1 MKVTDYRLASHKG
14 EFVTMHK
21 KLALA
26 FFLVLIGLL
35 PGFSQAED
43 FRFEAR
49 TDREE
54 VGFGDKLQLVISTTM
69 ALGRGGGRAISP
81 PAVGS
86 IPGFDIIST
95 QSSTST
101 RFVNNVGEAHSQ
113 LIYRLVPRE
122 PGTAVIPAFSIKG
135 PDGETYTTEPIEITV
150 LPPKSQVTEQDAL
163 EDADKSVD
171 NNGFKRMF
179 LVLAVLAVII
189 AVPLVLAMVT
199 HNDRSVDTAD
209 DQFVEDALIVEEIVR
224 SAPAKRVNFA
234 AEVEALK
241 GQYAEVDFEFFENY
255 FELFR
260 KAAVSVNSNITD
272 DMTFDEILAKACEY
286 DNSMAQ
292 PTQRL
297 GTDIEMVLYARQKPA
312 RSFSAINEEAQ
323 AIIDAIS

>member
-1 MKVTDYRLASHKG
+1 MKVTNKIPSQKG
-14 EFVTMHK
+14 ELVTMYK

-26 FFLVLIGLL
+26 FILVLTVLL
-35 PGFSQAED
+35 PGFAQAED

-49 TDREE
+49 ADRQE

-113 LIYRLVPRE
+113 LVYRLVPRE
-122 PGTAVIPAFSIKG
+122 PGKAVIPAFSIKG

-150 LPPKSQVTEQDAL
+150 LAPQSQVTEPDTP
-163 EDADKSVD
+163 EDAGKAEK
-171 NNGFKRMF
+171 NNGFKRML

-189 AVPLVLAMVT
+189 AVPLVFAMVT
-199 HNDRSVDTAD
+199 HNDRSVEAAD
-209 DQFVEDALIVEEIVR
+209 DQAIEDAQVVEEIVMP
-224 SAPAKRVNFA
+224 APANRINFA
-234 AEVEALK
+234 AEVETLK
-241 GQYAEVDFEFFENY
+241 LQYPEVGFEFYCKY
-255 FELFR
+255 FELF
-260 KAAVSVNSNITD
+260 KEAAVSLSSEITD
-272 DMTFDEILAKACEY
+272 DMTFDEIMAEACEY
-286 DNSMAQ
+286 DKNMAQ
-292 PTQRL
+292 PAQRL
-297 GTDIEMVLYARQKPA
+297 LTDIEKVLYARQKPT

-323 AIIDAIS
+323 AIIHAIS